1 MSDPT
6 PAIAHPAATVVLLRD
21 VAHGCEVLLVQR
33 NVRLAFHGGAWVF
46 PGGRIDAGDYA
57 AAGSPEPVAAA
68 RYAAA
73 REAREEAGV
82 GVAPQPLVA
91 FARWLTPENVA
102 KRFDTWF
109 FAGAASSDDVRVDGN
124 EIHAHQWM
132 RPIDALAAQH
142 RSEIEL
148 PPPTF
153 VTLTQFADDATVA
166 QALTRLA
173 QQPFEFFVPLLH
185 FVPEGACTLYHGDVA
200 YGAEGLDRPGPRHR
214 LWMLESG
221 WRYERSDS
229 SQQSFG
235 RS

>member
-1 MSDPT
+1 MSDPV
-6 PAIAHPAATVVLLRD
+6 PAIAHPAATLVLLRD
-21 VAHGCEVLLVQR
+21 AAAGCEVLLVQR

-57 AAGSPEPVAAA
+57 AAGSRDPAAAA

-73 REAREEAGV
+73 RETCEEAGV
-82 GVAPQPLVA
+82 RIGAEPLVA
-91 FARWLTPENVA
+91 FARWLTPENVP

-109 FAGAASSDDVRVDGN
+109 FAAAATGDDVQVDGG
-124 EIHAHQWM
+124 EIHAHQWI
-132 RPIDALAAQH
+132 RPIDALAAQ
-142 RSEIEL
+142 RRGELEL

-153 VTLTQFADDATVA
+153 VTLMQFADDPTVA
-166 QALTRLA
+166 QGLARLA
-173 QQPFEFFVPLLH
+173 RQRFEFFVPLLR

-200 YGAEGLDRPGPRHR
+200 YGGEGLDRPGPRHR

-229 SQQSFG
+229 SQ
-235 RS
+235 